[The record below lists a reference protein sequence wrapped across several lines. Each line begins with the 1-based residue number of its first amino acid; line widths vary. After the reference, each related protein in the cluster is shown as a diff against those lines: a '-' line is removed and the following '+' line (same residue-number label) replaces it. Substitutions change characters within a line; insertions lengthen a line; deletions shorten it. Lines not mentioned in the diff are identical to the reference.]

1 MKIPSPFLP
10 VEVTTENLEHTVR
23 LLGRTYTLGADSM
36 PNSIKVNGNEI
47 LSAPI
52 RIVMR
57 EDGEESVWD
66 TDYQNN
72 ESESFIFSRS
82 DEGVV
87 ICGSMRSERFVI
99 NTCFRIE
106 YDGCMAVDLKLMA
119 RGGTVAQ
126 AFGLEAVKP
135 RKYIVDSMWLEIPLK
150 KEFVELYNIE
160 PEREIFFEDGTK
172 KDAAYL
178 NFAGKL
184 PKQSFSLGF
193 MPTVWLGSEKAG
205 FGFFTESNRYW
216 QTADENKTYEIINR
230 GDEVI
235 LRVHIL
241 DSNPIP
247 WSDDKEYDK
256 PHLLYPICFRF
267 GFQTTPVK
275 PFPKNSYPIRGL
287 HLDCF
292 IKTPGN
298 YRDFLDD
305 KNRFD
310 RLVEKGVDTLVLHE
324 KWNKLQNSFELSE
337 YTREQIKYIVS
348 ECHKRGIKVLTYF
361 GYEMSSLHPDYMDA
375 RHGNAVKVNSG
386 LELGKLNGE
395 FTGSWFRVPYQRDC
409 VCCYGSDE
417 WADRFINGITEVM
430 DTCHIDGVYLDGT
443 AQAWKCT
450 NTDHGCGWYDYDGKL
465 QGSHS
470 IFATRKLFKRL
481 YDAVE
486 SRGGIIN
493 LHASG
498 YGKFYALPFVHLCWH
513 GEDLQAI
520 FMHKNLDEMPID
532 ALRAAYTGRTM
543 GVPVELISYEKRPTW
558 TIEHALALAGI
569 HGVLP
574 RPNDIEHPLDLIA
587 DVWKIY
593 NTFPME
599 SSDFVPYWDSDIT
612 VSDERVKVSYYRY
625 TAYDGSKQ
633 LLAFCTNVTKEAV
646 DNVKVNF
653 GDEFT
658 KVIDATNGNADCIG
672 GMSFDA
678 LGYRILFV
686 R

>member
-23 LLGRTYTLGADSM
+23 TLGRTCTFGVNSM

-52 RIVMR
+52 RVVMR

-66 TDYQNN
+66 TDYPNN

-82 DEGVV
+82 DEGTV

-106 YDGCMAVDLKLMA
+106 YDGCMVVDLKLMTK
-119 RGGTVAQ
+119 GGTVAQ
-126 AFGLEAVKP
+126 GYGLEARKP
-135 RKYIVDSMWLEIPLK
+135 LRYLLDHMWLEIPLK
-150 KEFVELYNIE
+150 KEFIELYNIS
-160 PEREIFFEDGTK
+160 PEREIYFADGTK
-172 KDAAYL
+172 TDDAYL

-184 PKQSFSLGF
+184 PEQNFSLGF

-205 FGFFTESNRYW
+205 FGFFAENNRYW
-216 QTADENKTYEIINR
+216 QTADETKAYEIIKQ

-235 LRVHIL
+235 LRVHLL
-241 DSNPIP
+241 DSQPIP
-247 WSDDKEYDK
+247 WTNETNGQ
-256 PHLLYPICFRF
+256 PGPFFPICFRF

-324 KWNKLQNSFELSE
+324 KWNKIQNSFELSE

-361 GYEMSSLHPDYMDA
+361 GYEMSSLHPDYIDV
-375 RHGNAVKVNSG
+375 RHRNSAISD
-386 LELGKLNGE
+386 LDRPLVKLNGE
-395 FTGSWFRVPYQRDC
+395 FQGGWYRVPSQRATW
-409 VCCYGSDE
+409 CCYGSEE
-417 WADRFINGITEVM
+417 WADRFINGVTEVI

-443 AQAWKCT
+443 AHANFCS
-450 NTDHGCGWYDYDGKL
+450 NTEHGCGWYDYNGKL
-465 QGSHS
+465 HGSYP
-470 IFATRKLFKRL
+470 ILATRKLFKRL
-481 YDAVE
+481 YDVVE

-493 LHASG
+493 VHDSG
-498 YGKFYALPFVHLCWH
+498 YGKFYALPFIHLCWH

-520 FMHKNLDEMPID
+520 FMHKKLEKMPID
-532 ALRAAYTGRTM
+532 VLRAAYTGRTM
-543 GVPVELISYEKRPTW
+543 GVPVELISYEWRPVW

-569 HGVLP
+569 HGILP
-574 RPNDIEHPLDLIA
+574 RPNDIEHPLDLIS

-612 VSDERVKVSYYRY
+612 VSDDRVKVSYYRY

-633 LLAFCTNVTKEAV
+633 LLAFCTNVSKENV
-646 DNVKVNF
+646 SDVKVSF

-658 KVIDATNGNADCIG
+658 KVIDATNGNADCKD
-672 GMSFDA
+672 GMSFNA
-678 LGYRILFV
+678 LEYRILFV